1 MCRCLTNQIKY
12 NIMRENTDDYSV
24 FSLSKKKTEKRMYY
38 YIKGKPVIKGLNYV
52 VVEAGGVGYKIN
64 SSANSL
70 SAIGDNDKEITV
82 YTHFVV
88 REDAQELFGFIT
100 LEEKNMFESLISVS
114 GVGPKAAISI
124 LSVTTPSEF
133 AAAVICDN
141 VKVITKAQGVGPKLA
156 KRVIL
161 ELRDKMKNIDID
173 LPADSGMEEI
183 AVASDARNEAVSA
196 LVVLGYS
203 ADEAKK
209 AVLAVDGDM
218 SVEEYVKKALVRL
231 F

>member
-1 MCRCLTNQIKY
+1 
-12 NIMRENTDDYSV
+12 
-24 FSLSKKKTEKRMYY
+24 MYY
-38 YIKGKPVIKGLNYV
+38 YIKGKPVIKGINYV

-70 SAIGDNDKEITV
+70 DRISESDKEITM

-88 REDAQELFGFIT
+88 REDSQELFGFVSM
-100 LEEKNMFESLISVS
+100 EEKNMFESLISVS
-114 GVGPKAAISI
+114 GVGPKAALSI
-124 LSVTTPSEF
+124 LSVATPSEF

-161 ELRDKMKNIDID
+161 ELRDKMKNVDID
-173 LPADSGMEEI
+173 LPSDG
-183 AVASDARNEAVSA
+183 VAEDIVVSSDARSEAVSA

-203 ADEAKK
+203 ADQAKK
-209 AVLAVDGDM
+209 AVLSVEGDM
-218 SVEEYVKKALVRL
+218 STEEYVKKALVRL

>member
-1 MCRCLTNQIKY
+1 
-12 NIMRENTDDYSV
+12 
-24 FSLSKKKTEKRMYY
+24 MYY
-38 YIKGKPVIKGLNYV
+38 YIKGKPVIKGLNFV

-64 SSANSL
+64 TSSNSL
-70 SAIGDNDKEITV
+70 DRIYENDAEITM
-82 YTHFVV
+82 YTYFSV
-88 REDAQELFGFIT
+88 REDSQELFGFLSI
-100 LEEKNMFESLISVS
+100 EEKNMFESLISVS

-156 KRVIL
+156 KRIIL
-161 ELRDKMKNIDID
+161 ELRDKMKNADIE
-173 LPADSGMEEI
+173 LPTGNAGDEAAVQSDSR
-183 AVASDARNEAVSA
+183 SEAVSA

-203 ADEAKK
+203 ADDAQK
-209 AVLAVDGDM
+209 AVL
-218 SVEEYVKKALVRL
+218 SVEGEMSAEDYIKKALAKL